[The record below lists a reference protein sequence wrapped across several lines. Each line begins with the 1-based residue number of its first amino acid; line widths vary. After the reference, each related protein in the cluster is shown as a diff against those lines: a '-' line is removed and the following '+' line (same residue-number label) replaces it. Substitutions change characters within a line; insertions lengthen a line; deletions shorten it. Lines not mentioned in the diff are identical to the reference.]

1 MRNGNA
7 AGENS
12 RRRSTSPGTEELGR
26 DEMTYEDN
34 LTGRIE
40 AERIDRLAEWLEAT
54 IGPRLVAF
62 ATATSASDVARIAHG
77 DENPTDELERRLRNL
92 YAVVRLLTERDRT
105 ESAPEWLTA
114 PNPELEDRAPVELLR
129 EGESPAPVWFAAS
142 PTF

>member
-1 MRNGNA
+1 
-7 AGENS
+7 
-12 RRRSTSPGTEELGR
+12 
-26 DEMTYEDN
+26 MTYEDT

-54 IGPRLVAF
+54 IGPRLTAF
-62 ATATSASDVARIAHG
+62 ATATTPSEVIRIAHG
-77 DENPTDELERRLRNL
+77 DEEPPTELEKRLRNL

-105 ESAPEWLTA
+105 DTPNEWLTA
-114 PNPELEDRAPVELLR
+114 PNPELENRTPVELLR